1 MRRDLA
7 AWLSRTAESKDPADG
22 ATQEGRP
29 PGAMV
34 VGSREWKKKIF
45 KAKEAERVQ
54 KEAKQ
59 VMNQVTG
66 SLLQKYATEFQGD
79 QLKAMM

>member
-1 MRRDLA
+1 MSSLMRRDLA

-22 ATQEGRP
+22 ATQEDRP
-29 PGAMV
+29 TGALA
-34 VGSREWKKKIF
+34 VGSLAWKKKIF

-59 VMNQVTG
+59 IMNQVTG
-66 SLLQKYATEFQGD
+66 SLMQKYAT
-79 QLKAMM
+79 